1 MYGPFSR
8 RDFVSLTT
16 CAAVSSLLTRAAHAV
31 PAYRVVDHRVRLAV
45 QPFNLQAV
53 RLRPGPVLDA
63 LETNRRFLLALDPD
77 RLLHMFRVTAGLPS
91 TAAPLGGWEAP
102 DNELRGH
109 FTGHYMSACA
119 LLWAQ
124 TGDQTIRERGVH
136 VASELARCQAAI
148 GSGYVSAFP
157 EELFDRLRAGQ
168 PAWAPFYTL
177 HKIMAGL
184 LDTATLSTDQ
194 AALDTLLKMANWVE
208 RWTAPLDAA
217 QMAKVLER
225 EFGGMNELLYNLAAV
240 SGDSRWQSLAQRFD
254 REHTFA
260 PLAAQRDELQGL
272 HVNTTIPQIIGAAR
286 GFEVTDSARQ
296 RQAAEFF
303 WHTVAERRCYCTGG
317 TSNGESWNTPP
328 GALAHELSGYTEES
342 CVTYNMQK
350 LTRHVYCWTGDSHL
364 ADYYERTFYN
374 GILGVQHPADGN
386 KLYYLPLASGYWK
399 LFGTPLHDFWCCTGS
414 MAESFAKLGDSIYFH
429 DDSGIYVNLFVPSEL
444 TWAKRGVRLA
454 LDTRFPEEDTV
465 RVTVLRARQSR
476 FALHVRVPYW
486 TEGASISLNGK
497 RVPGSV
503 PSGGYFKLE
512 RPWSEGDVLSVR
524 LPMQLHAAPMPDDAS
539 VVAVMY
545 GPLVLA
551 ARLGATGLTPDNLRA
566 APTLPRKVPEFV
578 GEPIGV
584 APIVARS
591 REPSSWLRPVAGRA
605 LEFSTVGQKN
615 DLTLVPLNRIFD
627 ERYAVYFNMAAPDPA
642 ISQVGVANISRS

>member
-1 MYGPFSR
+1 M
-8 RDFVSLTT
+8 
-16 CAAVSSLLTRAAHAV
+16 
-31 PAYRVVDHRVRLAV
+31 
-45 QPFNLQAV
+45 QPFDLLAV

-63 LETNRRFLLALDPD
+63 LETNRRFLLALDPE

-91 TAAPLGGWEAP
+91 EATPLGGWEAP
-102 DNELRGH
+102 ENELRGH

-124 TGDQTIRERGVH
+124 TGDPTIRERGVR
-136 VASELARCQAAI
+136 VASALAQCQAAI

-157 EELFDRLRAGQ
+157 EELFDRLRAGL

-184 LDTATLSTDQ
+184 LDTATLSADP
-194 AALDTLLKMANWVE
+194 AALDTLLGMATWVE
-208 RWTAPLDAA
+208 RWTHPLDAA

-225 EFGGMNELLYNLAAV
+225 EYGGMNELLYNLSVV
-240 SGDSRWQSLAQRFD
+240 SGESRWQALAQRFD
-254 REHTFA
+254 RERIFA

-286 GFEVTDSARQ
+286 GFEVTGSIGQ
-296 RQAAEFF
+296 RRVAEFF

-328 GALAHELSGYTEES
+328 GALARELSGYTEES

-350 LTRHVYCWTGDSHL
+350 LTRHVYCWTADARL

-374 GILGVQHPADGN
+374 GILGVQHPVDGN

-414 MAESFAKLGDSIYFH
+414 MSESFAKLGDSIYFH
-429 DDSGIYVNLFVPSEL
+429 DESGIYVNLFVPSEL
-444 TWAKRGVRLA
+444 NWAERGVRLA

-465 RVTVLRARQSR
+465 RLTVLGARRAR
-476 FALHVRVPYW
+476 FAVHVRVPYW
-486 TEGASISLNGK
+486 TAGGSISLNGTLL
-497 RVPGSV
+497 PGSV
-503 PSGGYFKLE
+503 HSGGYFTLE
-512 RPWSEGDVLSVR
+512 RRWSEGDVLSVH
-524 LPMQLHAAPMPDDAS
+524 LPMRLHAAPMPDDAS

-551 ARLGATGLTPDNLRA
+551 ARLGTAGLTAENLRA
-566 APTLPRKVPEFV
+566 GPTLPRKVPEYAA
-578 GEPIGV
+578 EPIGI

-591 REPSSWLRPVAGRA
+591 RDPSSWLRPVAGRA
-605 LEFSTVGQKN
+605 LEFSTIGQES

-627 ERYAVYFNMAAPDPA
+627 ERYAVYFNVVTRRPERIAGEHREHPHALT
-642 ISQVGVANISRS
+642 STNS

>member
-1 MYGPFSR
+1 
-8 RDFVSLTT
+8 
-16 CAAVSSLLTRAAHAV
+16 
-31 PAYRVVDHRVRLAV
+31 VR
-45 QPFNLQAV
+45 PFNLQAV
-53 RLRPGPVLDA
+53 RLHPGPVLDA

-208 RWTAPLDAA
+208 RWTAPIDAA

-296 RQAAEFF
+296 RRVAEFF

-444 TWAKRGVRLA
+444 TWAERGVRLA

-497 RVPGSV
+497 PVPGSV
-503 PSGGYFKLE
+503 RSGGYFKLE
-512 RPWSEGDVLSVR
+512 RPWSEGDVLTVR